1 MPLLPHRR
9 AARPLDD
16 PVPVPPALRP
26 PRAAAWW
33 IVLAVLLVGAA
44 AGGTLWWLLADLA
57 HQSAGQPVPG
67 AGSARGEIL
76 RTALAAGAGVGAAIT
91 LALAFRRQNHQELHS
106 FITARHAE
114 RVATA
119 TEHDAAERRVTDLY
133 TKAAEQLGHDR
144 AAVRLAGLYALE
156 RLAQDN
162 PLHRQTIVNVI
173 CAYLRMPYAAPESA
187 SARESERKAALLAA
201 RRRYRAARLGALA
214 VPDHAPRQETD
225 REGELQVRLTA
236 QRVLAEHLRDDRPLS
251 TWDESPPSPR
261 YWEGMRLDL
270 TGATLIDF
278 ELTRAR
284 FTGSFDG
291 VTFSGRAG
299 FDFVTFSG
307 DAGFDRVTFT
317 GDADFARAIFSGE
330 ARFGGAAFSGEARFG
345 GVTFSRAARFD
356 GVTFSGEARFGGVM
370 FSRAARFDGAVFS
383 GDASF
388 SEDTWFD
395 SAVFSE
401 DAKFDGAVFS
411 GAANFG
417 GVAFSRGA
425 AADDQTFFTTW
436 QSGEA
441 FSEATFTGARATPTR
456 DHVWPDG
463 WHLEVG
469 LDGTG
474 FLVADSA
481 AGEPS
486 GNT

>member
-1 MPLLPHRR
+1 M
-9 AARPLDD
+9 
-16 PVPVPPALRP
+16 
-26 PRAAAWW
+26 
-33 IVLAVLLVGAA
+33 LAVLLVGAA

-114 RVATA
+114 RVAAA

-187 SARESERKAALLAA
+187 SARENERRAALLAA

-317 GDADFARAIFSGE
+317 GGC
-330 ARFGGAAFSGEARFG
+330 RFR
-345 GVTFSRAARFD
+345 
-356 GVTFSGEARFGGVM
+356 
-370 FSRAARFDGAVFS
+370 S
-383 GDASF
+383 GDLLRGRQVRRGDVLPGRHGRRSDLLHDLAERRSLLRGHIHRCEGHAYARPRVAGRVASG
-388 SEDTWFD
+388 SGPRRHRLSDRRQRGWRTEREYLIADNTEPARRRD
-395 SAVFSE
+395 RGRPGQHGGGHRRCDLSLNTPAAPASTPLQ
-401 DAKFDGAVFS
+401 DA
-411 GAANFG
+411 
-417 GVAFSRGA
+417 
-425 AADDQTFFTTW
+425 
-436 QSGEA
+436 
-441 FSEATFTGARATPTR
+441 P
-456 DHVWPDG
+456 
-463 WHLEVG
+463 
-469 LDGTG
+469 
-474 FLVADSA
+474 
-481 AGEPS
+481 
-486 GNT
+486 